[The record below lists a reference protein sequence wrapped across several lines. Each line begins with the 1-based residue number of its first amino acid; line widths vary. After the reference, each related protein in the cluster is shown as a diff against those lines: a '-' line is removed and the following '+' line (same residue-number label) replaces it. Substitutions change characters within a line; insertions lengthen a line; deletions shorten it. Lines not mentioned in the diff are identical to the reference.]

1 MKNIIIISFFL
12 FIIQTEINANIKN
25 TIIGKVEQEIITSID
40 LHDQIRLNL
49 YSSNLEETKENYL
62 NEKKAALDR
71 LIERAIKKIEI
82 DKYKIEVYGAEELTR
97 NLEEISKRLGVE
109 NLRLDFENKK
119 LNYNLMREGLILD
132 LKWNTLIFS
141 LYKNQININPIE
153 IQNRVEEVTKTFN
166 KIENYN
172 LSEIVLKTSAD
183 NEEQYKKIMK
193 LNDDGE
199 FTKAVKQFSN
209 STSVYKNGN
218 LGWFEKKELNEEYI
232 KNIENLKVGNISSLI
247 KIEEGFLILRLNNK
261 KNEEKAINQKK
272 TRENILA
279 NMKNQKL
286 VFYSRNHF
294 NNIKSNV
301 LIKVK

>member
-218 LGWFEKKELNEEYI
+218 LGWFKKKELNEEYI